1 MSTLPKHC
9 NTECL
14 TVNIGNKKS
23 LTFTFIGTII
33 STKKGVVSIHMSV
46 VQVVN
51 TGKPGL
57 HVPTGY
63 NETFIIFDDK
73 SLVFYFVTN

>member
-1 MSTLPKHC
+1 
-9 NTECL
+9 
-14 TVNIGNKKS
+14 
-23 LTFTFIGTII
+23 
-33 STKKGVVSIHMSV
+33 MSV

-51 TGKPGL
+51 TGNPVCT
-57 HVPTGY
+57 VPTGY

>member
-1 MSTLPKHC
+1 
-9 NTECL
+9 
-14 TVNIGNKKS
+14 
-23 LTFTFIGTII
+23 
-33 STKKGVVSIHMSV
+33 MSV

-73 SLVFYFVTN
+73 SLVFYFVAN

>member
-1 MSTLPKHC
+1 
-9 NTECL
+9 
-14 TVNIGNKKS
+14 
-23 LTFTFIGTII
+23 
-33 STKKGVVSIHMSV
+33 MSV

-57 HVPTGY
+57 HVPKGY